1 MINCWNSLRSEH
13 QPRSSELAAQCFAK
27 PKKETLRLC
36 KKSFKAAAKLCI
48 HMTLISGR
56 NKQTRSNIQNVSIL
70 VLPFKYYNIACN
82 RQNVICIKRT
92 SSGASRLVNTGMCW
106 CTHRGLK
113 APRTPVFCFMP
124 VFHLAFPEMHFFLIE
139 AESWNL

>member
-1 MINCWNSLRSEH
+1 
-13 QPRSSELAAQCFAK
+13 
-27 PKKETLRLC
+27 
-36 KKSFKAAAKLCI
+36 
-48 HMTLISGR
+48 MTLISGR
-56 NKQTRSNIQNVSIL
+56 NKQTKSNIQNVSIL

-113 APRTPVFCFMP
+113 APRTPVFCFML
-124 VFHLAFPEMHFFLIE
+124 VFHLAFPEMHFFFNRSRILKFIRK
-139 AESWNL
+139 ALGFHSSYQVSLQMQSIAILSYLDDVSLGQKCTKHN

>member
-1 MINCWNSLRSEH
+1 
-13 QPRSSELAAQCFAK
+13 
-27 PKKETLRLC
+27 
-36 KKSFKAAAKLCI
+36 
-48 HMTLISGR
+48 MTLISGR

-124 VFHLAFPEMHFFLIE
+124 VFHLNRTRILKFIRKALGFHSSYQVSLQMQSIAILSYLDDVSLGQKCTKH
-139 AESWNL
+139 N